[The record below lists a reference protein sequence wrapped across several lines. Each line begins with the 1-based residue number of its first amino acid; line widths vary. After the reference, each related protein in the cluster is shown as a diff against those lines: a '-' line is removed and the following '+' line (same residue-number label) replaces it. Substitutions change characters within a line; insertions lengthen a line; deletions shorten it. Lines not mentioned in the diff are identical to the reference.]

1 MQKNSGKHSGES
13 EEVTRS
19 CSAKKSYYGTC
30 QKFTRNHLFWN
41 LFFNKVTGYRPVTL
55 SRRDSGTVVFLRLFR
70 ITSLSSH
77 SERLLPVTYASVKW
91 ISFKVFVHSVEQ
103 SDWLRGSGWSIRL
116 LKTEF
121 ISRNPQNKPVD
132 ENVTDRQTT
141 AKYFQQTAFLEC
153 SLLSERCTLRL
164 NLPIEKQE
172 EFKLFSQN
180 NSLTI

>member
-1 MQKNSGKHSGES
+1 MKH
-13 EEVTRS
+13 V
-19 CSAKKSYYGTC
+19 KSWQETTC
-30 QKFTRNHLFWN
+30 FETSFLTKLQACK
-41 LFFNKVTGYRPVTL
+41 GYRPVTL
-55 SRRDSGTVVFLRLFR
+55 SRRDSGTVVFLRLFS

-103 SDWLRGSGWSIRL
+103 PDWLRGSGWSIRML
-116 LKTEF
+116 ETEF

-141 AKYFQQTAFLEC
+141 AKYFQQTAFPKC